1 MPSSP
6 QIACAS
12 WPVAARRRAARA
24 SAHGAWTR
32 APKGVSTQSRQS
44 PISSR
49 KRSTTIARSLGTTPV
64 AAAWSSR

>member
-6 QIACAS
+6 QMAWAS
-12 WPVAARRRAARA
+12 WPVAARSRAPRA
-24 SAHGAWTR
+24 MAQGAWTR
-32 APKGVSTQSRQS
+32 APKGVSTHRRQS

-49 KRSTTIARSLGTTPV
+49 NRSTTIARSLGTVPV